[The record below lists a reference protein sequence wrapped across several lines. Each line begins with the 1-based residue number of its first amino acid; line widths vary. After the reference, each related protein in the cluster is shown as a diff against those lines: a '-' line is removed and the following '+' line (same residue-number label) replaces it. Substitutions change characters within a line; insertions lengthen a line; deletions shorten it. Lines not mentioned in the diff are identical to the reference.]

1 MIEKIDFEKIE
12 ESSVYGYAKKLD
24 FFQKNKE
31 VNFKPGLN
39 VIFAPNGTGKS
50 TILEIMAKFT
60 ASEQGGVS
68 TITSSWKQDMMGH
81 KENKMKGIQVFHD
94 GQPTMYN
101 NPRKA
106 VGLFG
111 GMAAFDD
118 DFFNE
123 GVMEAQLK
131 ESTGYTTMVRLQKI
145 LNILA
150 GEGKMPQSFDKK
162 VSIDESYEQFL
173 KASIEKGQQTII
185 LDEPESG
192 LAIHAQSKLFKIIEK
207 AAKEKNLQIII
218 ATHSPF
224 ALMSDA
230 NFIELQPGYVQ
241 KAKYEI
247 QILSEILTLQDKIK
261 EQQKSNQVEKTEK
274 EENLE
279 ATEQPK
285 KRSRKKSV

>member
-31 VNFKPGLN
+31 VHFKPGLN
-39 VIFAPNGTGKS
+39 IIFAPNGTGKS
-50 TILEIMAKFT
+50 TLLEIMAKFT
-60 ASEQGGVS
+60 ASEQGGIS
-68 TITSSWKQDMMGH
+68 TITSSWKQDMIGH
-81 KENKMKGIQVFHD
+81 NENKMQGIQVFHD

-123 GVMEAQLK
+123 GVMETQLR
-131 ESTGYTTMVRLQKI
+131 ESTGYTTMARLQKV
-145 LNILA
+145 LNVIA
-150 GEGKMPQSFDKK
+150 GEGKMPHEFAKK
-162 VSIDESYEQFL
+162 VNIDEKYGQFL
-173 KASIEKGQQTII
+173 EAKIEKGQQTII

-192 LAIHAQSKLFKIIEK
+192 LAIHAQSKIFRMIEK

-224 ALMSDA
+224 ALMSEA
-230 NFIELQPGYVQ
+230 NFIELHPGYIQ

-247 QILSEILTLQDKIK
+247 QILSEILNLQDKIK
-261 EQQKSNQVEKTEK
+261 EK
-274 EENLE
+274 EENNKVSSLDSKNNE
-279 ATEQPK
+279 KPIK
-285 KRSRKKSV
+285 KTKKKPI

>member
-39 VIFAPNGTGKS
+39 ILFAPNGTGKS
-50 TILEIMAKFT
+50 TLLEIMAKFT
-60 ASEQGGVS
+60 ASEQGGIS

-81 KENKMKGIQVFHD
+81 NENKMQGIKVFHD

-123 GVMEAQLK
+123 GIMETQLK
-131 ESTGYTTMVRLQKI
+131 ESTGYTTMVRLQKV
-145 LNILA
+145 LNVIA
-150 GEGKMPQSFDKK
+150 GEGKMPKEFAKK
-162 VSIDESYEQFL
+162 VNVDEKFEQFL
-173 KASIEKGQQTII
+173 NASIEKGQQTII

-192 LAIHAQSKLFKIIEK
+192 LAIHAQSKIFKMIEK
-207 AAKEKNLQIII
+207 AAKERNLQIII

-224 ALMSDA
+224 ALMSEA
-230 NFIELQPGYVQ
+230 NFIELHPGYIQ

-261 EQQKSNQVEKTEK
+261 EK
-274 EENLE
+274 EENNKVSNLE
-279 ATEQPK
+279 SNSNEKPIK
-285 KRSRKKSV
+285 KTKKKPV

>member
-39 VIFAPNGTGKS
+39 IVFAPNGTGKS
-50 TILEIMAKFT
+50 TLLEIMAKFT
-60 ASEQGGVS
+60 ASEQGGIS

-81 KENKMKGIQVFHD
+81 NENKMQGIKVFHD

-123 GVMEAQLK
+123 GVMETQLK
-131 ESTGYTTMVRLQKI
+131 ESTGYTTMVRLQKV
-145 LNILA
+145 LNVIA
-150 GEGKMPQSFDKK
+150 GEGKMPQEFDKK
-162 VSIDESYEQFL
+162 VNIDEKFEQFL
-173 KASIEKGQQTII
+173 NASIEKGQQTII

-192 LAIHAQSKLFKIIEK
+192 LAIHAQSKIFRMIEK
-207 AAKEKNLQIII
+207 AAKDKNLQIII

-224 ALMSDA
+224 ALMSEA
-230 NFIELQPGYVQ
+230 NFIELHPGYIQ

-261 EQQKSNQVEKTEK
+261 EK
-274 EENLE
+274 EENNKVSNLE
-279 ATEQPK
+279 SNSNEKPIK
-285 KRSRKKSV
+285 KTKKKPV